1 MDRRYVGID
10 LHRRRSV
17 IDATYGWWAVDLL
30 TEAGSRCI
38 WRTRRAMTGASGG

>member
-17 IDATYGWWAVDLL
+17 IDAMNGEGERLL
-30 TEAGSRCI
+30 CERIDKDTPRLLEHRAGV
-38 WRTRRAMTGASGG
+38 